1 MVDDLFLEK
10 DGEVQT
16 EKFSGDD
23 FTDEEDNI
31 DQNQEVNEA
40 QFNDELIFS

>member
-16 EKFSGDD
+16 EKFPDDD

-31 DQNQEVNEA
+31 DQNQEVNEV